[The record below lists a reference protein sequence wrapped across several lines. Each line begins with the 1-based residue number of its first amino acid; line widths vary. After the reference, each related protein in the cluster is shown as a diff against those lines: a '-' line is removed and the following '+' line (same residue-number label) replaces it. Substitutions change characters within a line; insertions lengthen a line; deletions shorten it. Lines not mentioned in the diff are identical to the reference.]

1 MPSERESGS
10 DWKSPVRYATT
21 RDGSV
26 AYRLITGDA
35 DSPHHLVLLLSGTA
49 SMEALFEDPIGSRL
63 IYGLAGMGR
72 VAVFDRRGI
81 GLSESP
87 AAWDDFASTRW
98 CEDVE
103 AVVEAAAL
111 VRPAIVSGLGSGAA
125 AILYC
130 DRHSDD
136 VMSSIMVEPFG
147 TRVDED
153 SIRAQ
158 LAGEMD
164 SIARWCPS
172 RSDEPGFRE
181 WFTRAGQLGASP
193 RAAERAY
200 SAGGADEARAI
211 ELAAARIRVPTLVL
225 RRPANALSPRREH
238 DPITALVA
246 DSVRVDLPGE
256 DLLLFGGEV
265 DPLLAEV
272 SRFVTGRYL
281 RPEPERVLAA
291 VLFSDLVASTRR
303 ASQVG
308 DAQWKRQLDRHD
320 RISTSC
326 VNQHGG
332 TVVDTTGDGI
342 LAVFASAT
350 GAVRG
355 GLALRTALHDEGLEV
370 RVGIHAGDLERRDTN
385 VSGIAVHIA
394 ARIMALAGP
403 AEILTSETVRLL
415 ATGAGIQFEDRG
427 RHELKGV
434 SDPCQLHAVATTDR
448 RSFAAGHETLASRI

>member
-1 MPSERESGS
+1 VE
-10 DWKSPVRYATT
+10 YAST

-26 AYRLITGDA
+26 AYRLLTGDA

-63 IYGLAGMGR
+63 LYGLAKMGR

-81 GLSESP
+81 GLSDSP
-87 AAWDDFASTRW
+87 GAWDEFVSTRW
-98 CEDVE
+98 CHDVE
-103 AVVEAAAL
+103 AVVAAAGL
-111 VRPAIVSGLGSGAA
+111 VRPVIVSGLGSGAV

-130 DRHSDD
+130 DRHPDD
-136 VMSSIMVEPFG
+136 VTSSIMVEPFG
-147 TRVDED
+147 TRSDAD

-172 RSDEPGFRE
+172 RADEPGFRD
-181 WFTRAGQLGASP
+181 WFTRAGQAGASP
-193 RAAERAY
+193 RAAEHAY
-200 SAGGADEARAI
+200 SEAGEEEVRAV
-211 ELAAARIRVPTLVL
+211 ELAATRVRVPTLVL
-225 RRPANALSPRREH
+225 RRPANVLSPRREH
-238 DPITALVA
+238 DPITALVP
-246 DSVRVDLPGE
+246 DSVRVDLAGE

-265 DPLLAEV
+265 DPLLAEIG
-272 SRFVTGRYL
+272 RFVTGDYL

-291 VLFSDLVASTRR
+291 VLFSDLVASTQR
-303 ASQVG
+303 AAEIG

-320 RISTSC
+320 RISTAC

-332 TVVDTTGDGI
+332 TVIETTGDGV

-350 GAVRG
+350 RAVHG
-355 GLALRTALHDEGLEV
+355 GLALRTALHEEGLDV
-370 RVGIHAGDLERRDTN
+370 RVGIHAGDLERRDAH

-403 AEILTSETVRLL
+403 AEILTSETVRLV
-415 ATGAGIQFEDRG
+415 ATGAGIRFEDRG

-434 SDPCQLHAVATTDR
+434 SDPWQLHAVVTAPDG
-448 RSFAAGHETLASRI
+448 RSDCAAHAGRT